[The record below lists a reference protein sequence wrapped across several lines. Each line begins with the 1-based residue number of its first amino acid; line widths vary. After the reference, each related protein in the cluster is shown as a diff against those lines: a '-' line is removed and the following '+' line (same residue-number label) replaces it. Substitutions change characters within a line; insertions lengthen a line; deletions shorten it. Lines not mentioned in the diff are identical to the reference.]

1 MLTHTLK
8 INKVDEQNKPLSGAE
23 FALYRNNVDS
33 GKLKFVDPECEV
45 VSSAKKMGITFG
57 E

>member
-1 MLTHTLK
+1 MEVKVLTHTLK

-33 GKLKFVDPECEV
+33 GKLKIVNEGNGTYRI
-45 VSSAKKMGITFG
+45 ATKR
-57 E
+57 